1 MEAPTNEKWSIN
13 GENGTW
19 DYSTLTD
26 LIRDNYGTAAD
37 GTSFG
42 SGLGNGLAIGDT
54 IYRGTECKDDP
65 AGFLPDANQITEIMC
80 DNALSS
86 DAGEWVDGYPSVD
99 KPALIDLEAA
109 LEPLKAWARKYCQP
123 DFFTIK
129 DITPYAVTA
138 EDVRNVDRQ
147 VTP

>member
-1 MEAPTNEKWSIN
+1 METPANKKWSID
-13 GENGTW
+13 GENGSW
-19 DYSTLTD
+19 DYNSLAD
-26 LIRDNYGTAAD
+26 LIRDNYGSAEE

-42 SGLGNGLAIGDT
+42 PGLGLGLAIGDT

-80 DNALSS
+80 DNAASS
-86 DAGEWVDGYPSVD
+86 DAGELVEDYPSVD
-99 KPALIDLEAA
+99 RPALIDLEEA

-123 DFFTIK
+123 DFFTVKNIEQY
-129 DITPYAVTA
+129 TVTA